1 MDIWFKISIL
11 ECSNGCHSR
20 DLQNPNSAYMQKLAS
35 MDHSSDT
42 DQSRLG
48 FLNKEYMRLSERCVS
63 YVDSSLGDIKL
74 FGIIG
79 SFISLPVIA
88 NKLFDNNI
96 KIVFYGFLTIFTI
109 FIVLSVYVLIKQVLV
124 VYYLDKLALY
134 EEEIRKLINDDNNI
148 FEWARSY
155 KTLRQRKVAN
165 IYSHLLLVT
174 LLVLIVFPLIVLFGS
189 KDGEKLAWI
198 YLGVSVFYISIFIS
212 AFRRTL
218 Y

>member
-1 MDIWFKISIL
+1 
-11 ECSNGCHSR
+11 
-20 DLQNPNSAYMQKLAS
+20 

-42 DQSRLG
+42 DQSRLD
-48 FLNKEYMRLSERCVS
+48 FLSKEYKRLSERCVS

-79 SFISLPVIA
+79 SVISLPAIT
-88 NKLFDNNI
+88 NKLFDNNT

-134 EEEIRKLINDDNNI
+134 EEEIRKLINDENNI

-174 LLVLIVFPLIVLFGS
+174 LLVLVVFPLIVLFGS
-189 KDGEKLAWI
+189 KDGEIFGWI
-198 YLGVSVFYISIFIS
+198 YLGVSVIYVTIFIS
-212 AFRRTL
+212 AFRKTL